1 VQEDDA
7 EHEVSKGARKRAAD
21 AAQKLGERLIGLN
34 PQELDALALPEQL
47 RDAID
52 LAKRITSRGGL
63 ARQRQFIG
71 KLMREIDT
79 TAIEAELNSKARD
92 AAFSAERHRRTEAWR
107 ERLLREGAAALD
119 QLCALAA
126 NAPRAEL
133 ERLIDKA
140 TNSRLPEADRA
151 HAGREL
157 FRTLRALF
165 EG

>member
-1 VQEDDA
+1 VQEDNA

-165 EG
+165 EC

>member
-119 QLCALAA
+119 QLCTLAA

>member
-1 VQEDDA
+1 VQDDDA

-34 PQELDALALPEQL
+34 PQELDALQLPEPL

-107 ERLLREGAAALD
+107 DRLLREGTAALD
-119 QLCALAA
+119 QLCTVTPS
-126 NAPRAEL
+126 APRAEL
-133 ERLIDKA
+133 DRLIDKA
-140 TNSRLPEADRA
+140 TNTRASEADRA

-157 FRTLRALF
+157 FRALRALF
-165 EG
+165 DG

>member
-71 KLMREIDT
+71 KLMREIDA

-119 QLCALAA
+119 QLCTLAA